1 MVFGWRKKPKTNA
14 PPPAALN
21 VRHTFVNAKPGSNTV
36 LTQYPTAQPAGK
48 ATYATHIGQSPGELW
63 PLGASEQA
71 WAHWDRVPDGADPR
85 VYYARR
91 DSSKNT
97 RNRIETRIGLP
108 LAETAHSPS
117 VRGPDAKWTPPQP
130 SRPTVNSIPVNG
142 HGLWN
147 PLFGHQTAWNSNK
160 GLHSS
165 LALVHRNYPIGGMR
179 PQERARNTLRTIPPS
194 YDATSA
200 DVDSAQ
206 NYTTLPGIYVS
217 PGAGI
222 PGVAYGLRGGF

>member
-1 MVFGWRKKPKTNA
+1 MFGWRKKKTSDA
-14 PPPAALN
+14 PPPEALN
-21 VRHTFVNAKPGSNTV
+21 LRHSFVNAKPGSNTV
-36 LTQYPTAQPAGK
+36 LTTYPTAQPAGK
-48 ATYATHIGQSPGELW
+48 ASYATHIGQHPGDLW
-63 PLGASEQA
+63 PLGAQEQG
-71 WAHWDRVPDGADPR
+71 WMHYDRVPDGADPR
-85 VYYARR
+85 LYYARR
-91 DSSKNT
+91 EGPKNA
-97 RNRIETRIGLP
+97 RNRIETRYGVP
-108 LAETAHSPS
+108 AQEAAHNTS
-117 VRGPDAKWTPPQP
+117 VRGPDPKWIAPPTT
-130 SRPTVNSIPVNG
+130 RPTGNLIPVNG

-179 PQERARNTLRTIPPS
+179 PQERTRNTLRTIPPS

-206 NYTTLPGIYVS
+206 NFTTLPGIYVS